1 MPTNPQYKR
10 RLRKLWGAICV
21 IAGLISIAAGLE
33 SVILE

>member
-1 MPTNPQYKR
+1 MPTSPANKR

-21 IAGLISIAAGLE
+21 IVGLISIAAGLE

>member
-1 MPTNPQYKR
+1 MPNSQNHKR